1 MQLTSTLYRNSIFVF
16 AVFFTLVTW
25 GFWSTY
31 YSNPL
36 EMVALGNSLTAVHL
50 HGAGMTLWC
59 VMLVSQAYLIR
70 TNRRDLHRMIGRSSY
85 VLAPVVIVLQWL
97 VVRNVV
103 LADPMMLGEQGT
115 LTNFAAVFMS
125 LVLGGSVL
133 FTGLYALAI
142 YFRRNTAIHARL
154 MVATTIPILPP
165 AMDRIVLTYFPG
177 ILDSLPAVHKSDAL
191 VAFAVADLFLIGL
204 AVWDWRSRPRLR
216 VFPLL
221 LLVMLVYQT
230 FTFNAHR
237 VPLWSTFGEWFVS
250 L

>member
-133 FTGLYALAI
+133 VYGPL
-142 YFRRNTAIHARL
+142 
-154 MVATTIPILPP
+154 
-165 AMDRIVLTYFPG
+165 RIGHL
-177 ILDSLPAVHKSDAL
+177 LPAKYGDSCASHGSDDDSDSSASHGP
-191 VAFAVADLFLIGL
+191 DRSHLF
-204 AVWDWRSRPRLR
+204 SRHSRLSPRR
-216 VFPLL
+216 P
-221 LLVMLVYQT
+221 Q
-230 FTFNAHR
+230 
-237 VPLWSTFGEWFVS
+237 E
-250 L
+250 

>member
-1 MQLTSTLYRNSIFVF
+1 MQLTSALHRNSLFVF
-16 AVFFTLVTW
+16 GVFFTLVVW

-36 EMVALGNSLTAVHL
+36 EMVAGGSSISAVHV

-70 TNRRDLHRMIGRSSY
+70 TNQRDLHRMIGRSSY
-85 VLAPVVIVLQWL
+85 VLAPFVIVLQLL
-97 VVRNVV
+97 VVHNVV
-103 LADPMMLGEQGT
+103 PTDPMMLGEQGR
-115 LTNFAAVFMS
+115 LTDFGAVFMS

-142 YFRRNTAIHARL
+142 YFRRDTAIHARL

-165 AMDRIVLTYFPG
+165 AMDRIVLIYFPG

-204 AVWDWRSRPRLR
+204 ALWDWRSRPRLR